1 MQISEDNSKVYDY
14 YVKLDGKSVDQETF
28 RTTYQTV
35 FGNLVYRRPISDKQ
49 KVTGNK
55 SVGTITIKTDDRTLK
70 LEFLPYDS
78 VNFYRIKV
86 DGQCHFLVDKN
97 VADKVF
103 EKLLASK

>member
-1 MQISEDNSKVYDY
+1 M
-14 YVKLDGKSVDQETF
+14 
-28 RTTYQTV
+28 
-35 FGNLVYRRPISDKQ
+35 
-49 KVTGNK
+49 
-55 SVGTITIKTDDRTLK
+55 GTITLKTDDRTLK
-70 LEFLPYDS
+70 LEFLPYDG